1 MSMRR
6 YRAVPLLAAAAWIA
20 LALLPAAA
28 ADLTVYFGTHTA
40 GPGKGFSVSHFDTVT
55 GALSKPAFLLE
66 TPAPAYF
73 VIAPG
78 GRRLYSCN
86 STGFVSAYSINPAS
100 AQLKLINQKPSGGG
114 DPSYISLDRTGHY
127 VFVAN
132 YDGGN
137 IAVWA
142 LETDGSLGERT
153 AFVQHTGSSVNPQ
166 RQSHAFA
173 HSIRVDPTNRFAL
186 VADLGLDKL
195 FVYKFNVKDG
205 SLTPNDPPF
214 VKAAPGAGPR
224 HVVFHPNGRWVYL
237 ITEMGNTIM
246 LFDWDARRGALSEVQ
261 TVSTLPKGFQGNS
274 TCAEIQVHPS
284 GKFVYASNRGRDS
297 IAVFSV
303 DAKTGRLTLIQDVP
317 SGGKMPRN
325 FDMDPTAHWLLVTN
339 HDSNIAMV
347 FGIDQETGK
356 LTPAGQ
362 PVDVPSP
369 YCPRFLAR

>member
-1 MSMRR
+1 MMMKR
-6 YRAVPLLAAAAWIA
+6 YRAVSWLAAAAWIA

-55 GALSKPAFLLE
+55 GALSKPEFLLE

-86 STGFVSAYSINPAS
+86 STGFVSAYSIDPAT

-127 VFVAN
+127 VLVAN
-132 YDGGN
+132 FESGN
-137 IAVWA
+137 VAVWA
-142 LETDGSLGERT
+142 LEPDGSLGERT
-153 AFVQHTGSSVNPQ
+153 AFVQHTDGGLQP
-166 RQSHAFA
+166 HA

-186 VADLGLDKL
+186 VGDTGLDRL

-214 VKAAPGAGPR
+214 VTAAPGANPR
-224 HVVFHPNGRWVYL
+224 HVAFHPNGRWLYVL
-237 ITEMGNTIM
+237 TEAGSTIM
-246 LFDWDARRGALSEVQ
+246 LFNWDTKRGALSEVQ
-261 TVSTLPKGFQGNS
+261 TVSTLPKDFQGKS
-274 TCAEIQVHPS
+274 ACAEMQVHPS

-303 DAKTGRLTLIQDVP
+303 DGKTGRLTLIQDVP
-317 SGGKMPRN
+317 SGGKTPRN
-325 FDMDPTAHWLLVTN
+325 FDLDPTAHWMLVTN
-339 HDSNIAMV
+339 HDSNNAMV
-347 FGIDQETGK
+347 FRIDQQTGK
-356 LTPAGQ
+356 LTPTGQ
-362 PVDVPSP
+362 PVDVPYP
-369 YCPRFLAR
+369 FCPRFLAR

>member
-1 MSMRR
+1 MTMKR
-6 YRAVPLLAAAAWIA
+6 YRAVSLLAAAAWIA
-20 LALLPAAA
+20 LALWPAAA

-55 GALSKPAFLLE
+55 GVLSKPEFLLE
-66 TPAPAYF
+66 TPAPAYY

-86 STGFVSAYSINPAS
+86 STGFVSAYSIDPAT

-127 VFVAN
+127 VFAAN

-142 LETDGSLGERT
+142 LAPDGSLGERT
-153 AFVQHTGSSVNPQ
+153 AFVQHTDSGANPQ
-166 RQSHAFA
+166 QQLQAHP

-186 VADLGLDKL
+186 VGDTGLDKL

-214 VKAAPGAGPR
+214 IKAAPGANPR
-224 HVVFHPNGRWVYL
+224 HVAFHPNERWLYVL
-237 ITEMGNTIM
+237 TEAGSTIM
-246 LFDWDARRGALSEVQ
+246 LFNWDAKRGAMSEVE
-261 TVSTLPKGFQGNS
+261 TVSTLPKDFQGKS
-274 TCAEIQVHPS
+274 ACAEIEVHPS
-284 GKFVYASNRGRDS
+284 GRFVYASNRGRDS

-303 DAKTGRLTLIQDVP
+303 DAKTGRLTPIQDVP
-317 SGGKMPRN
+317 SGGKTPRN
-325 FDMDPTAHWLLVTN
+325 FDMDPSAHWLLVTN
-339 HDSNIAMV
+339 HDSNTAMV
-347 FGIDQETGK
+347 FRIDQQTGK
-356 LTPAGQ
+356 LTPIGQ

>member
-1 MSMRR
+1 MRMR
-6 YRAVPLLAAAAWIA
+6 LRTGSLLTAAVWGT

-40 GPGKGFSVSHFDTVT
+40 GPGKGFSVSHFNTVT
-55 GALSKPAFLLE
+55 GALSAPVFQLE

-86 STGFVSAYSINPAS
+86 STGFVSAYSIDPVT

-142 LETDGSLGERT
+142 LAPDGSLGERT

-173 HSIRVDPTNRFAL
+173 HSIRVDPTNRFVL

-195 FVYKFNVKDG
+195 FVYKFNAKDG
-205 SLTPNDPPF
+205 TLAANDPPF
-214 VKAAPGAGPR
+214 AKAAPGSGPR

-237 ITEMGNTIM
+237 ITEMGSTIM
-246 LFDWDARRGALSEVQ
+246 LFHWDTRRGALSEVQ
-261 TVSTLPKGFQGNS
+261 TVSTLPKDFQGTS
-274 TCAEIQVHPS
+274 TCAELQVHPS
-284 GKFVYASNRGRDS
+284 GRFVYASNRGRDS

-303 DAKTGRLTLIQDVP
+303 DAKTGRLTPVQDVP
-317 SGGKMPRN
+317 SGGRTPRN
-325 FDMDPTAHWLLVTN
+325 FDMDPTARWLLVTN
-339 HDSNIAMV
+339 HGSNTAMV
-347 FGIDQETGK
+347 FRIDQQTGK
-356 LTPAGQ
+356 LTPAG
-362 PVDVPSP
+362 PPLDVPSP
-369 YCPRFLAR
+369 FCPRFLAR

>member
-1 MSMRR
+1 MIKKH
-6 YRAVPLLAAAAWIA
+6 RAGSLLAAAAWAA
-20 LALLPAAA
+20 LALLPAGAA
-28 ADLTVYFGTHTA
+28 ELTVYFGTHTA
-40 GPGKGFSVSHFDTVT
+40 GPGKGFSVSHFDPVT
-55 GALSKPAFLLE
+55 GALSKPEFQLE

-86 STGFVSAYSINPAS
+86 STGFVSAYSIDPAT
-100 AQLKLINQKPSGGG
+100 AQLKLIDQKPSGGG

-132 YDGGN
+132 YEGGS
-137 IAVWA
+137 IAAWA
-142 LETDGSLGERT
+142 LASDGSLGERT

-173 HSIRVDPTNRFAL
+173 HSIRVDPSNRFVLA
-186 VADLGLDKL
+186 ADLGLDKL
-195 FVYKFNVKDG
+195 FVYRFNVKDG
-205 SLTPNDPPF
+205 SLAPNDPPF
-214 VKAAPGAGPR
+214 AKAAPGSGPR

-261 TVSTLPKGFQGNS
+261 TVSTLPKDFHGTSN
-274 TCAEIQVHPS
+274 CAEVQVHPS
-284 GKFVYASNRGRDS
+284 GRFVYASNRGRDS

-303 DAKTGRLTLIQDVP
+303 DAGTGRLTPIQDVP
-317 SGGKMPRN
+317 SGGRTPRN

-339 HDSNIAMV
+339 HGSNTAMV
-347 FGIDQETGK
+347 FRIDQQTGK

-362 PVDVPSP
+362 PLDVPSP
-369 YCPRFLAR
+369 YCPRFLVR